1 MARTPTKVSLPG
13 GGVLR
18 GDAAASYLRMLAAG
32 MPSGGVAVYSR
43 TLAKQAELRRR
54 YLAGKGPLAAKP
66 SKHAP
71 HIKGVAMDL
80 MTTAGDGSYRPSAAH
95 RWLTTG
101 GKGST
106 RPARGEKLRAHAY
119 GWRRTVRSERWH
131 FGYDPARD
139 TKRVADLKSR
149 LAKLGYPDLKAFQR
163 AHGLEPDGV
172 DGPVTWTALLTRARP
187 AKGSAPRPAPRPPRP
202 DTTPPMADGFTL
214 GVANCQADDG
224 DVTERAWR
232 ARAGLIAGQ
241 GWSVVAVCETTAAGR
256 ATMLAELA
264 RCTGNQWKTITA
276 KGRSVAVLFDATVW
290 AWRPW
295 RSELFPGSKSGHGV
309 VTAPLVHRGSGARV
323 NIGSVQVRPKSIAT
337 PAQKDADIARAA
349 KLADGSCPCVLAGDF
364 ARSRPRLD
372 AWTRATPRIDTMDAA
387 GEQTVDAVFVKGGVG
402 TGRVSVVDPGT
413 LSDHTWI
420 GVRLAIPATS
430 R

>member
-1 MARTPTKVSLPG
+1 MARQPMKVSLPG

-32 MPSGGVAVYSR
+32 MPAGGVAVYSR

-80 MTTAGDGSYRPSAAH
+80 VTTAKDGSYRPSAAH
-95 RWLTTG
+95 RWLAAG
-101 GKGST
+101 GKGSR
-106 RPARGEKLRAHAY
+106 RPAVGEKLRAHAY

-139 TKRVADLKSR
+139 TKRVADLEAR
-149 LAKLGYPDLKAFQR
+149 LATLGYPDLKAFQR
-163 AHGLEPDGV
+163 AHGLKPDGV
-172 DGPVTWTALLTRARP
+172 DGPVTWTALLTRAKRGKGSSPASKPSRP
-187 AKGSAPRPAPRPPRP
+187 AAAPPV
-202 DTTPPMADGFTL
+202 ADGFSF
-214 GVANCQADDG
+214 GVANCQSYDG
-224 DVTERAWR
+224 DVTELAWR
-232 ARAGLIAGQ
+232 ARAKLIAGQ
-241 GWSVVAVCETTAAGR
+241 GWSVVAVCETTEAGR
-256 ATMLAELA
+256 AAMLAELD
-264 RCTGNQWKTITA
+264 RCTGSQWKTITA
-276 KGRSVAVLFDATVW
+276 KGKSVAILFDARVW

-295 RSELFPGSKSGHGV
+295 RSELFPGSKFGHGV
-309 VTAPLVHRGSGARV
+309 VTAPLVHRGSGRRV
-323 NIGSVQVRPKSIAT
+323 NIASVHVRPKSIAS
-337 PAQKDADIARAA
+337 AEQKDADIARAG
-349 KLADGSCPCVLAGDF
+349 KLADGNCACVLAGDF

-402 TGRVSVVDPGT
+402 AGRVTVVDPGV

-430 R
+430 L